1 MMGPMNGFT
10 VRAVRLNGIDITDAG
25 IEFKANEDVSGLE
38 VELTNKLTTISGL
51 VTNARGE
58 AAKEYTAIAF
68 AQDRE
73 KWKIFGRY
81 QSIGRPD
88 QDGRF
93 KISGLAPS
101 EYYVVAVEKADPGQV
116 TDPEF
121 LEAIRTK
128 ATAITIREGESRT
141 VDLKITAVP

>member
-1 MMGPMNGFT
+1 
-10 VRAVRLNGIDITDAG
+10 LNGVDVTDAG
-25 IEFKANEDVSGLE
+25 VDVKPNEDIGGLE

-58 AAKEYTAIAF
+58 AVKEYATIAF
-68 AQDRE
+68 AQDRD

-81 QSIGRPD
+81 QSMGRPD

-101 EYYVVAVEKADPGQV
+101 DYYIVALDKVDPSQV
-116 TDPEF
+116 SDPEF
-121 LEAIRTK
+121 LDAIRTK
-128 ATAITIREGESRT
+128 ATAITIREGEMRT
-141 VDLKITAVP
+141 IDLKIATVP